1 MTLIATE
8 ELRSMKIFRLAGL
21 ALALVVA
28 LLFAVFVG
36 DQGPWYFAWVIGTVM
51 IVLISGAGAVL
62 LDAQEEGI
70 TNREKLS

>member
-1 MTLIATE
+1 
-8 ELRSMKIFRLAGL
+8 MKTFRLAGL

-62 LDAQEEGI
+62 LDAQEDRVAN
-70 TNREKLS
+70 TEKLS

>member
-8 ELRSMKIFRLAGL
+8 ELRFMKIFRLAGL

-36 DQGPWYFAWVIGTVM
+36 DQGPWYFAWVIGTIM

-62 LDAQEEGI
+62 LDAQEDGVAN
-70 TNREKLS
+70 TEKLS

>member
-1 MTLIATE
+1 
-8 ELRSMKIFRLAGL
+8 MKIFRLAGMG
-21 ALALVVA
+21 LALVIA

-70 TNREKLS
+70 TNGEQLS

>member
-1 MTLIATE
+1 MRLPTL
-8 ELRSMKIFRLAGL
+8 LGL
-21 ALALVVA
+21 ALTLVVA

-62 LDAQEEGI
+62 MDAQNEQNPSEEV
-70 TNREKLS
+70 

>member
-1 MTLIATE
+1 
-8 ELRSMKIFRLAGL
+8 MKIFRLAGL

-36 DQGPWYFAWVIGTVM
+36 DQGPWYFAWVIGTIM

-62 LDAQEEGI
+62 LDAQEDGVAN
-70 TNREKLS
+70 TEKLS

>member
-1 MTLIATE
+1 
-8 ELRSMKIFRLAGL
+8 MKIFRLAGL
-21 ALALVVA
+21 TLALAVA

-62 LDAQEEGI
+62 LDAQEEGVAN
-70 TNREKLS
+70 TEKLS